1 MSTAEKSSMGK
12 VLILGVGGTGCGVVR
27 RLKNSGLA
35 ESFDTAVIDTDS
47 SALDGHPADRCI
59 PASSD
64 WILKDGVGCG
74 GDVIRGE
81 RALARERAT
90 LTALLHGYDLIVV
103 TAGLGGGTATGGLR
117 TIASVIRGLGIPSVF
132 LLTLPFAFEAFSRR
146 RNAESCIDEL
156 LPLADILLTIPDDLL
171 FSRLSPDCSAAEAFD
186 LASAELAGT
195 VAAIASV
202 LRSRG
207 LAGADFAV
215 FMSALRGHR
224 CSCGIGTGT
233 AEPSEGLDRAPL
245 ALERMLVSPF
255 LGGQEYL
262 KTADSAII
270 ILSGGNDLTLA
281 EMKRTMEQAAS
292 LLSPQAET
300 LLGTA
305 VEPGIRGQVRLTAIA
320 IHYQD
325 PEQSPA
331 RRRTASHR
339 RTVVHPVK
347 TEKPETRESVSSGGP
362 FVQGELG
369 LTSFSRGVFEK
380 QPQVRYH
387 ELDLDVPT
395 FQRRDLNIDKGS

>member
-1 MSTAEKSSMGK
+1 MNGPEKSSMSK
-12 VLILGVGGTGCGVVR
+12 VLILGIGGTGCGVVR

-35 ESFDTAVIDTDS
+35 ENFDTAVVDTDS
-47 SALDGHPADRCI
+47 SALEGHPADRCI

-90 LTALLHGYDLIVV
+90 LTALLRGYDLIVV

-117 TIASVIRGLGIPSVF
+117 TVASVIRGLGTPSVF
-132 LLTLPFAFEAFSRR
+132 LVTLPFAFEAFSRR
-146 RNAESCIDEL
+146 RNAEACIDEL

-171 FSRLSPDCSAAEAFD
+171 FSRLSPDCSASEAFD
-186 LASAELAGT
+186 LASSELAAT
-195 VAAIASV
+195 VGGIASV

-245 ALERMLVSPF
+245 ALERMLDSPF

-262 KTADSAII
+262 KSSDSAII
-270 ILSGGNDLTLA
+270 VLSGGTDLTLA

-292 LLSPQAET
+292 LLPSQAET

-305 VEPGIRGQVRLTAIA
+305 VEPGIKGQIRLTAIA
-320 IHYQD
+320 IHYQEE
-325 PEQSPA
+325 PEPRAGRHAAPPRRASRTKAEKA
-331 RRRTASHR
+331 R
-339 RTVVHPVK
+339 
-347 TEKPETRESVSSGGP
+347 PEENSGSGL

-369 LTSFSRGVFEK
+369 LTSFSRGIFDRL
-380 QPQVRYH
+380 PLVRYH
-387 ELDLDVPT
+387 EMDLDVPT

>member
-1 MSTAEKSSMGK
+1 MSESEMSARGQ
-12 VLILGVGGTGCGVVR
+12 VLILGVGGAGCGVIR
-27 RLKNSGLA
+27 HLKNSGLA
-35 ESFDTAVIDTDS
+35 EGFETAVVDTDS

-59 PASSD
+59 SASSD

-117 TIASVIRGLGIPSVF
+117 TVASVIRGLGIPSVF
-132 LLTLPFAFEAFSRR
+132 LVTLPFAFESFSRR
-146 RNAESCIDEL
+146 RNAEACIDEL
-156 LPLADILLTIPDDLL
+156 LPLTDILLTLPDDLL
-171 FSRLSPDCSAAEAFD
+171 FSRLPPDSPAADAFD

-195 VAAIASV
+195 AAGIASV

-224 CSCGIGTGT
+224 CACGIGTGT
-233 AEPSEGLDRAPL
+233 AVSGEGLDRAPL
-245 ALERMLVSPF
+245 ALERMLDSPF
-255 LGGQEYL
+255 LGGLEYL
-262 KTADSAII
+262 KKSDSAII
-270 ILSGGNDLTLA
+270 VLSGGKDLSLA

-292 LLSPQAET
+292 LLPPQAET
-300 LLGTA
+300 ILGTA
-305 VEPGIRGQVRLTAIA
+305 VEQGAAGQVRLTAIA

-325 PEQSPA
+325 PEPVSG
-331 RRRTASHR
+331 HR
-339 RTVVHPVK
+339 RAAPHRTVRPK
-347 TEKPETRESVSSGGP
+347 TEKQAPRGTGGSDL

-369 LTSFSRGVFEK
+369 LTSFSRGVFEH
-380 QPQVRYH
+380 QPIVRYH
-387 ELDLDVPT
+387 EMDLDVPT